1 MRIPKLE
8 TDCDVI
14 LWRDGEEMY
23 WMLVSTG
30 WIFRILEG
38 KLADF
43 ILTFPPYLH
52 MCIENDETGQIVP
65 ILPVAH

>member
-1 MRIPKLE
+1 
-8 TDCDVI
+8 
-14 LWRDGEEMY
+14 
-23 WMLVSTG
+23 MLMSTG
-30 WIFRILEG
+30 WIFRILDG

-43 ILTFPPYLH
+43 ILSFPPYLR